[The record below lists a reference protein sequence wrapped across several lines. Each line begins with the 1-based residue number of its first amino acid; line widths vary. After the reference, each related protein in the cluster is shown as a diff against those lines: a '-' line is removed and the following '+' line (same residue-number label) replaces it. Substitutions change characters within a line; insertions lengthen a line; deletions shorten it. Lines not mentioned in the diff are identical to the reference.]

1 MEFIGYDG
9 KLTDDEGFPKP
20 ELDFG
25 SLTIYRNWKRSF
37 NEINNDHLNLMKT
50 IEQG

>member
-1 MEFIGYDG
+1 MKFIGYDG

-25 SLTIYRNWKRSF
+25 SLTIYRNLKR
-37 NEINNDHLNLMKT
+37 
-50 IEQG
+50 